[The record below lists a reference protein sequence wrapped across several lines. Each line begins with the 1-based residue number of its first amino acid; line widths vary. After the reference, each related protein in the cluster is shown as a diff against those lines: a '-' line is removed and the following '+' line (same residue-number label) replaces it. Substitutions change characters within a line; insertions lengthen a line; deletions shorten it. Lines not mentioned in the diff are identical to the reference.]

1 MPKHTPGPWAYQAD
15 NTIPGSF
22 DVRAPANVYPRGS
35 LGVAWA
41 HYRARPGEAEANARL
56 IAAAPDMLA
65 ALEKHRDL
73 LLQIAGAVMCD
84 NLASI
89 SGLLEAEWDDMAAAD
104 LIAIAKGADDA
115 N

>member
-1 MPKHTPGPWAYQAD
+1 MSA
-15 NTIPGSF
+15 
-22 DVRAPANVYPRGS
+22 APTQCRSETATETQLASVFLWKGER
-35 LGVAWA
+35 
-41 HYRARPGEAEANARL
+41 RPQEANARL
-56 IAAAPDMLA
+56 IASAPDMLA

-104 LIAIAKGADDA
+104 LIAKAKGDDA
-115 N
+115 